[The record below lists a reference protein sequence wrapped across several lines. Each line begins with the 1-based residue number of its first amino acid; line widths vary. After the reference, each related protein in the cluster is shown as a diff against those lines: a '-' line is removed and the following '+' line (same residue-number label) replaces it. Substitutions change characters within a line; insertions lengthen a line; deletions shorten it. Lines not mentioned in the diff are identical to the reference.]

1 MKLIFKLVIFL
12 FILSVNTNVA
22 QNDGMFKQK
31 KERKR
36 VWRKWRSNK
45 GEYNP
50 YLKKT
55 AKDKPSAKNARAD
68 KKETRRQKRAFK
80 KELRKTRKKHG
91 IKEPPKK

>member
-1 MKLIFKLVIFL
+1 
-12 FILSVNTNVA
+12 
-22 QNDGMFKQK
+22 MFKQK

-55 AKDKPSAKNARAD
+55 AKKKPSAKMARSE
-68 KKETRRQKRAFK
+68 KKEMRRQKKAFK
-80 KELRKTRKKHG
+80 KELRRTRKQHG